1 MKKKLITIIF
11 LYFLSS
17 CAQDTLVLKKKN
29 STDEFLVEKK
39 NPLVLPPDY
48 GKLPVPQD
56 GADNKKDPSEF
67 DVEEIFNK
75 QRSSE
80 VSVKNKN
87 SNKNSL
93 EELILEKI
101 K

>member
-1 MKKKLITIIF
+1 MKKKLTTVIF

-17 CAQDTLVLKKKN
+17 CTQDAFVLKKKN

-56 GADNKKDPSEF
+56 NLDNKKDPSEF
-67 DVEEIFNK
+67 DIEEIFNK
-75 QRSSE
+75 KTPSE
-80 VSVKNKN
+80 VPEKNKD
-87 SNKNSL
+87 SNKNTL
-93 EELILEKI
+93 GELILEKI
-101 K
+101 R

>member
-11 LYFLSS
+11 LYFLSA
-17 CAQDTLVLKKKN
+17 CTQDTLVLKKKN

-39 NPLVLPPDY
+39 NSLVLPPDY

-56 GADNKKDPSEF
+56 SADNKKDPSEF
-67 DVEEIFNK
+67 DLEEIFNK
-75 QRSSE
+75 QRSNE
-80 VSVKNKN
+80 VSVKNKS